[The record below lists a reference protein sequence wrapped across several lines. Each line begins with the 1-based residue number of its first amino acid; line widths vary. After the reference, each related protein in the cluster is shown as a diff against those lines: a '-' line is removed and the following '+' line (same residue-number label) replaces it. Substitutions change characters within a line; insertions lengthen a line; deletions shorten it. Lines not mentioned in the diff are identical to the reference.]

1 MGIVNIF
8 VFGLDGFFR
17 CYKEERIKR
26 DRKKVKERR
35 GKGIIKEVGVFW
47 GGYVRVSSKM
57 LLSDI

>member
-35 GKGIIKEVGVFW
+35 GKGIIKEVGVF
-47 GGYVRVSSKM
+47 
-57 LLSDI
+57 